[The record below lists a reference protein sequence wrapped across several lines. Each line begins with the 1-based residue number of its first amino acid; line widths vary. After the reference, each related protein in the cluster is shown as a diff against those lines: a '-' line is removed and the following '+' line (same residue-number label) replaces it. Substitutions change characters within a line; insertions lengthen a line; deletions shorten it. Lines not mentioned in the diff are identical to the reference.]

1 MCIKLNLFDDFEI
14 PTINNLQFQLI
25 IQVNSGNDLFFFIN
39 DKGQMNSKIELSFQ
53 VVFVIKNHHF
63 CEFEYFLITIMD
75 IMDGHKINYAF
86 GLIPI
91 LF

>member
-1 MCIKLNLFDDFEI
+1 MCIKLNLFDDFGT

-25 IQVNSGNDLFFFIN
+25 IQVDLENDLFFFIN

-63 CEFEYFLITIMD
+63 CEFEYFLIPTMD
-75 IMDGHKINYAF
+75 IMDGHKINYVF
-86 GLIPI
+86 VPIPI